1 MILRTAWNLLRTTVV
16 EWFDD
21 DPFHLAAALA
31 YYTLFSLGP
40 LLLILVSLAGFILGD
55 QAVRGEILTR
65 TQAFAGKDAAGA
77 IREALHN
84 ARFDP
89 AGPFAAAA
97 SVVVLVLGST
107 AVFSELQV
115 TLNRIWDVRNPS
127 TGAVLQMLRQRLW
140 AIVMIL
146 VLSFLLL
153 VSLVL
158 ETAVAAVASHWLEI
172 PPFVIQWSNLA
183 VAFAVTIGLFA
194 IIYRVFPE
202 AEVRWR
208 DALFGATVTAVLFAA
223 GRILLGLYLGWSG
236 LGSTYG
242 AAGSL
247 IVLLAWLYY
256 SSLILFLGAEFT
268 FVFGRPDLW
277 RETGGSDRSSPE
289 REALDPGRGGSAT
302 AGGREV

>member
-1 MILRTAWNLLRTTVV
+1 MTGRVERNSATMGLRTAWNLLRTTVV

-55 QAVRGEILTR
+55 QAVRGEIVNR
-65 TQAFAGKDAAGA
+65 AQSFAGQDAAGV
-77 IREALHN
+77 IREALRN

-97 SVVVLVLGST
+97 SVVILFLAST

-115 TLNRIWDVRNPS
+115 TLNRIWDVENTS
-127 TGAVLQMLRQRLW
+127 TGAILQMLRQRLW
-140 AIVMIL
+140 AIGMIL

-158 ETAVAAVASHWLEI
+158 ETAVAAVAGHWLEVPAVAVEWANI
-172 PPFVIQWSNLA
+172 A
-183 VAFAVTIGLFA
+183 VAFVVTVVLFA
-194 IIYRVFPE
+194 VIYRVFPE
-202 AEVRWR
+202 ADVRWR
-208 DALFGATVTAVLFAA
+208 HALIGAVVTAVLFAV
-223 GRILLGLYLGWSG
+223 GRLLLGLYLGWSG
-236 LGSTYG
+236 IGSTYG

-268 FVFGRPDLW
+268 FVCGRPDLW
-277 RETGGSDRSSPE
+277 RDT
-289 REALDPGRGGSAT
+289 
-302 AGGREV
+302 GREHRT